1 MHFQGSQL
9 YPGRPRSGHIL
20 QAHLSLYSPLP
31 STGQQYREA
40 IQAIQYTQRLLL
52 RLPGRRPSLHQKGY
66 EGIHKWGSEREPAN
80 PERKQ
85 QNRTRQQG
93 PVLRTC
99 PECGLSEGRLTL
111 ELSVLPPPLPI
122 TCRSALGPHICME
135 KAADRL
141 RCLLSQ
147 GDQEA
152 VRVAREGQQGEG
164 TTQKARL
171 LAQSSVLLAFL

>member
-20 QAHLSLYSPLP
+20 QAHLSLCSPLP

-66 EGIHKWGSEREPAN
+66 EAIHKWGSEREPAN

-111 ELSVLPPPLPI
+111 ELSVLPPPSSYHMQICTGTSHLHGESCWP
-122 TCRSALGPHICME
+122 TQVPPFTRRSGSSESSPGKDSKVRALHRKHVC
-135 KAADRL
+135 
-141 RCLLSQ
+141 
-147 GDQEA
+147 
-152 VRVAREGQQGEG
+152 
-164 TTQKARL
+164 
-171 LAQSSVLLAFL
+171 